1 MNVSLENVVSII
13 AIVSFGATVVN
24 YIVINPL
31 RISIDMLSTAVQE
44 LKKLLFEVERDE
56 KRLDK
61 EVAINRSNIEVNKR
75 GIEDLQ
81 ERVDKLE
88 GYHTKP

>member
-24 YIVINPL
+24 YIVIKPL
-31 RISIDMLSTAVQE
+31 RISIDMLSVAVQE

-61 EVAINRSNIEVNKR
+61 DVAVLMNRTD
-75 GIEDLQ
+75 DLQ
-81 ERVDKLE
+81 DRVETLE
-88 GYHTKP
+88 GYHSKP